1 MKNLNPISGL
11 RQITSGY
18 IYLPRKMILELIRN
32 KKIKPSE
39 LGYFII
45 LLVSADWDTSIY
57 RKGYI
62 RHEFTRLS
70 TIWNIPCST
79 LYDYSKTLRNK
90 QLLDTGNDTLK
101 ITNFD
106 CFTYKGAET
115 LVKNKP
121 TNEYLEQLLLKSI
134 SASEISEKVEAEVP
148 LSFSVSSNSV
158 SNVYPRKVI
167 IKQEIR
173 SKEEYQKIYETGDFR
188 SLTTED
194 MRCINENVNEKIEIE
209 NEDMEQDIVKIY
221 FDGNWNKY
229 KSCLIP

>member
-1 MKNLNPISGL
+1 M
-11 RQITSGY
+11 
-18 IYLPRKMILELIRN
+18 
-32 KKIKPSE
+32 
-39 LGYFII
+39 
-45 LLVSADWDTSIY
+45 
-57 RKGYI
+57 
-62 RHEFTRLS
+62 
-70 TIWNIPCST
+70 
-79 LYDYSKTLRNK
+79 
-90 QLLDTGNDTLK
+90 
-101 ITNFD
+101 
-106 CFTYKGAET
+106 
-115 LVKNKP
+115 
-121 TNEYLEQLLLKSI
+121 
-134 SASEISEKVEAEVP
+134 
-148 LSFSVSSNSV
+148 